1 MIATQTPSPAEEKE
15 KELVRLV
22 RAAQAGHREAFDTLF
37 RRYERAVFLAVL
49 RQIGNEAEAQEVC
62 QEALI
67 RAMRKIGQLDNP
79 LCFGG
84 WLRSIARRMAINRAA
99 RRGPVV
105 PTDTDRLANTCA
117 STETPL
123 VAMLARERSDQLH
136 AGLKRLTDLD
146 RRTLEAFYF
155 HGQSLME
162 MSSHFRSPVGT
173 IKRRLHMARRRLA
186 HELGA
191 LASA

>member
-1 MIATQTPSPAEEKE
+1 MITTHPRPPAEDKD
-15 KELVRLV
+15 LARLV
-22 RAAQAGHREAFDTLF
+22 RAAQAGCREAFDTLF
-37 RRYERAVFLAVL
+37 RRYERAVFMAAV

-62 QEALI
+62 QEVFI
-67 RAMRKIGQLDNP
+67 RAMRKIGQLENP
-79 LCFGG
+79 LSFGG

-105 PTDTDRLANTCA
+105 PADTDRLANTCA
-117 STETPL
+117 STDTPL
-123 VAMLARERSDQLH
+123 GAMLARERSDQLH

-146 RRTLEAFYF
+146 RQTLEAFYF
-155 HGQSLME
+155 RGQSLVE
-162 MSSHFRSPVGT
+162 MSGHFRSPVGT

-186 HELGA
+186 HELGT

>member
-1 MIATQTPSPAEEKE
+1 MITTPTRPPAEEKD
-15 KELVRLV
+15 LVRLV
-22 RAAQAGHREAFDTLF
+22 REAQAGNREAFDTLF
-37 RRYERAVFLAVL
+37 RRYERAVFLAVV

-62 QEALI
+62 QEVFI

-105 PTDTDRLANTCA
+105 PTDTGRLADACA
-117 STETPL
+117 SNETPL
-123 VAMLARERSDQLH
+123 GAMLARERCDQLH

-155 HGQSLME
+155 HGQSLSE
-162 MSSHFRSPVGT
+162 MSSQFRSPVGT